1 MFGSHLEILKEKI
14 ILTVGV
20 TGGGWTGWAGVGGVA
35 REREKVRRGEKRREN
50 RREIYSCPTGPPR
63 GALGLQQGEA
73 GVLTQLRRFR

>member
-1 MFGSHLEILKEKI
+1 MAGLGGPGL
-14 ILTVGV
+14 
-20 TGGGWTGWAGVGGVA
+20 GGGA

-50 RREIYSCPTGPPR
+50 REIYSCPTGPPR